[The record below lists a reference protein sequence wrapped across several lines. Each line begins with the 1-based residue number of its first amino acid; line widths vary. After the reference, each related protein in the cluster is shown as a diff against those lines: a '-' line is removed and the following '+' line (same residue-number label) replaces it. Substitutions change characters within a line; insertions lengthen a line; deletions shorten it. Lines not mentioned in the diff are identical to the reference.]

1 MSIFCRFLPV
11 LLYVHNSSL
20 MLVAF
25 KQIFTTLCTSD
36 FHESL
41 KNRIKGSLDDNKEP
55 LDENDDELFANAV
68 QTVLNNNKN

>member
-1 MSIFCRFLPV
+1 
-11 LLYVHNSSL
+11 